1 MLFRKTGTS
10 ICYAGPGVAFKPPSS
25 ISIPPSM
32 RASRQF
38 KKEGFLPDAMN
49 NYLALLG
56 WNDGSEQE
64 VFSVSFR
71 CRCRRCCTSAQ
82 LLHTRLPFKTCWA
95 DCSSSLFY
103 PTVLPLPPP
112 PLSLSTYP
120 HTARGA
126 HRPLLPQPR
135 RQVALRLRHGQAPLG
150 QRAGKEGW
158 LRRPG
163 GGRAAGS
170 RTPRLT
176 NQQTNHPPSLSFS
189 PHNHTRSP
197 THPQLKPKQHL
208 RGLPD
213 DKLVPLVAARL
224 AEDGLAKP
232 GGAADA
238 FVAYATQVAKGS
250 MELVNDASK
259 IVGDVLTYPVRPSS
273 LSLPLSLSCVLVCV
287 RLTRSL
293 LTTTPHSSQFDE
305 TVASEEAAALVE
317 EGLWDMAREV
327 VRAYDAGEMPKGSEG
342 AMAVA
347 VAID

>member
-1 MLFRKTGTS
+1 M
-10 ICYAGPGVAFKPPSS
+10 
-25 ISIPPSM
+25 
-32 RASRQF
+32 
-38 KKEGFLPDAMN
+38 
-49 NYLALLG
+49 
-56 WNDGSEQE
+56 
-64 VFSVSFR
+64 
-71 CRCRRCCTSAQ
+71 
-82 LLHTRLPFKTCWA
+82 
-95 DCSSSLFY
+95 
-103 PTVLPLPPP
+103 
-112 PLSLSTYP
+112 
-120 HTARGA
+120 
-126 HRPLLPQPR
+126 
-135 RQVALRLRHGQAPLG
+135 
-150 QRAGKEGW
+150 
-158 LRRPG
+158 
-163 GGRAAGS
+163 
-170 RTPRLT
+170 
-176 NQQTNHPPSLSFS
+176 
-189 PHNHTRSP
+189 
-197 THPQLKPKQHL
+197 
-208 RGLPD
+208 PD